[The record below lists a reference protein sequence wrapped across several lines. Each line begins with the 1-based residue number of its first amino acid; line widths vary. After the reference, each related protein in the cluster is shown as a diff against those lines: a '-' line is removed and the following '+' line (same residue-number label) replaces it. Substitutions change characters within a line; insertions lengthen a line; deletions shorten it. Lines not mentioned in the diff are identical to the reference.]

1 MPAQAL
7 KPRARQIIA
16 AMREVLARDIEM
28 TGVNIAGVLNED
40 AGTIGSYLNGMAKD
54 GLVSRM
60 GLRLQYNGRTR
71 TKHMMWKLNHKL
83 IRKLENEKTETLEAE
98 GTPGTMHEV
107 PRDQAAD
114 RVQLDRIQNALV
126 LVQRVHRVLCRER
139 YHLMKG
145 AK

>member
-60 GLRLQYNGRTR
+60 GLRLQYNGKTR

-114 RVQLDRIQNALV
+114 RVQFDRIQNALV
-126 LVQRVHRVLCRER
+126 LVQRVPPRAVP
-139 YHLMKG
+139 
-145 AK
+145 

>member
-1 MPAQAL
+1 MHAQAI

-40 AGTIGSYLNGMAKD
+40 SGTIGNYLNSMAKD
-54 GLVSRM
+54 GLVFRM
-60 GLRLQYNGRTR
+60 GLRLQYNGKTR

-107 PRDQAAD
+107 PRDEAAE

-126 LVQRVHRVLCRER
+126 LVQRMPPRA
-139 YHLMKG
+139 MP
-145 AK
+145 

>member
-40 AGTIGSYLNGMAKD
+40 AGTIGSYLNSMAKD

-60 GLRLQYNGRTR
+60 GLRLQYNGKTR

-98 GTPGTMHEV
+98 GTPGTMHEM
-107 PRDQAAD
+107 PRDEAAD

-126 LVQRVHRVLCRER
+126 LVQRVPPNPVP
-139 YHLMKG
+139 
-145 AK
+145 

>member
-28 TGVNIAGVLNED
+28 TGFNIAGILGED
-40 AGTIGSYLNGMAKD
+40 VGTIGSYLNGMAKD

-126 LVQRVHRVLCRER
+126 LVQRVPPRAVP
-139 YHLMKG
+139 
-145 AK
+145 

>member
-1 MPAQAL
+1 MPAQTL

-98 GTPGTMHEV
+98 GTPGTMHEM
-107 PRDQAAD
+107 PRDEAAD

-126 LVQRVHRVLCRER
+126 LVQRVPPNPVP
-139 YHLMKG
+139 
-145 AK
+145 

>member
-28 TGVNIAGVLNED
+28 TGFNIAGILGED
-40 AGTIGSYLNGMAKD
+40 VGTIGSYLNGMAKD

-98 GTPGTMHEV
+98 GTPGTMHEM
-107 PRDQAAD
+107 PRDQAPNRIQFD
-114 RVQLDRIQNALV
+114 EIQNALV
-126 LVQRVHRVLCRER
+126 LVQRVPPNPVP
-139 YHLMKG
+139 
-145 AK
+145 

>member
-98 GTPGTMHEV
+98 GTPGTMHAV

-126 LVQRVHRVLCRER
+126 LVQRVPPNPVP
-139 YHLMKG
+139 
-145 AK
+145 

>member
-40 AGTIGSYLNGMAKD
+40 AGVIGSYLNGMAKD

-107 PRDQAAD
+107 PRDQAAN
-114 RVQLDRIQNALV
+114 RIQLDRIQNAVV
-126 LVQRVHRVLCRER
+126 LVQRVPPNPVP
-139 YHLMKG
+139 
-145 AK
+145 

>member
-1 MPAQAL
+1 MPAKAI

-16 AMREVLARDIEM
+16 AMREVLARDLEM
-28 TGVNIAGVLNED
+28 TGFNIAAVLNED
-40 AGTIGSYLNGMAKD
+40 VGTIGSYLNGMAKD

-83 IRKLENEKTETLEAE
+83 IRKLENEKTEALEAE

-107 PRDQAAD
+107 PRDEAAE

-126 LVQRVHRVLCRER
+126 LVQRVSPRA
-139 YHLMKG
+139 MP
-145 AK
+145 

>member
-28 TGVNIAGVLNED
+28 TGVNIAGILNED

-60 GLRLQYNGRTR
+60 GLRLQYNGKTR

-83 IRKLENEKTETLEAE
+83 IRKLENAEATTMAIE

-107 PRDQAAD
+107 PRDQAAE

-126 LVQRVHRVLCRER
+126 LVQRVPPRVVP
-139 YHLMKG
+139 
-145 AK
+145 

>member
-28 TGVNIAGVLNED
+28 TGFNIAGILGED
-40 AGTIGSYLNGMAKD
+40 VGTIGSYLNSMAKD
-54 GLVSRM
+54 GLVFRM

-107 PRDQAAD
+107 PRDQAAE

-126 LVQRVHRVLCRER
+126 LVQRVPPRAVP
-139 YHLMKG
+139 
-145 AK
+145 